1 MDIKDVKEFTEKH
14 YELLL
19 NADPDRDLVD
29 SYLKRSKSCEL
40 VTDNKMIGLIVLLP
54 TRPET
59 IEIVNISVSD
69 SEQGMGYGKKLLEYA
84 IKYSKDEG
92 YKTIEI
98 GTGTT
103 SFGQLY
109 LYQKVGFRLSYIDKD
124 FFIRHYN
131 EEIEKN
137 GLILKDM
144 VRLSMDI

>member
-40 VTDNKMIGLIVLLP
+40 VTDNKMMGLIVLLP

-69 SEQGMGYGKKLLEYA
+69 SEQGKGYGKKLLEYA

-131 EEIEKN
+131 EEIEEN

>member
-1 MDIKDVKEFTEKH
+1 MEIKKIKDFTEEH
-14 YELLL
+14 YALLL

-29 SYLKRSKSCEL
+29 SYLKRSE
-40 VTDNKMIGLIVLLP
+40 VYEMVIDNKMIGLIVLLP

-69 SEQGMGYGKKLLEYA
+69 SDQGKGYGKKLLEYA

-131 EEIEKN
+131 EEIEEN

>member
-1 MDIKDVKEFTEKH
+1 MDIKKIKDFTEEH
-14 YELLL
+14 YLVLL
-19 NADPDRDLVD
+19 NADPDRDLVN
-29 SYLKRSKSCEL
+29 SYLKRSEAYEM
-40 VTDNKMIGLIVLLP
+40 VIDNKMIGLIVLLP

-69 SEQGMGYGKKLLEYA
+69 SEQGKGYGKKLLEYA

-124 FFIRHYN
+124 FFIRHYK
-131 EEIEKN
+131 EEIEEN